1 MTKMILAFFDY
12 GHKVKIPG
20 ERNHKDREGYVTGVS
35 KSGKIEIDLNKT
47 PYSGEHDIE
56 INPSNL
62 EILAI
67 SNPHDICDIKYDLV
81 PKNQTKF
88 FMAKL
93 DLLLTN
99 PQKILKNK
107 KYFTVLEDDDW
118 IEFAEMAVKEYDKS
132 FIRSL
137 RKKLYR
143 ENKH

>member
-1 MTKMILAFFDY
+1 M
-12 GHKVKIPG
+12 
-20 ERNHKDREGYVTGVS
+20 TGVS
-35 KSGKIEIDLNKT
+35 KNKQIKINLNKK
-47 PYSGEHDIE
+47 PYSGEHHLE
-56 INPSNL
+56 EPASNL

-67 SNPHDICDIKYDLV
+67 SNPHDICDIEYDLV
-81 PKNQTKF
+81 PDNQTEF

-107 KYFTVLEDDDW
+107 KYFTVLKDDDW

-143 ENKH
+143 G